1 MTITFYAYVPVQK
14 DGSEPF
20 GTHNRL
26 IIRDLK
32 TNAWAIRRA
41 IKMFGDKCVVYRTP
55 NFYDESTYI
64 KVK

>member
-20 GTHNRL
+20 GTANRL

-32 TNAWAIRRA
+32 TARGAINRA
-41 IKMFGDKCVVYRTP
+41 VKLFGDKVVVYRTP